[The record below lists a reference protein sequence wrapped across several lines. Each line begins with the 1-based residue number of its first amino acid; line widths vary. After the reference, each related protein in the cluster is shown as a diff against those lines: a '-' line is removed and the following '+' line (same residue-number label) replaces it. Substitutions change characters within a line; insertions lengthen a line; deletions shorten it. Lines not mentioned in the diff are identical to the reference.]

1 MAASRSEPP
10 AAADQLMEPSK
21 EEMCLPSENKELIV
35 TTTMEELGVQ
45 SSNDAAADT
54 REEVEATPTPP
65 ESSSLSSENGTVTV
79 ATTEEES
86 LSVMLK
92 HIKTNRWPD
101 EEREPG
107 KGWDQVQLFPWKH
120 RVRDAGSELQS
131 CCPQHHAGG
140 VTKS

>member
-21 EEMCLPSENKELIV
+21 EEMCFPAENKELIV
-35 TTTMEELGVQ
+35 TMTVEELDVQ
-45 SSNDAAADT
+45 SNNAATDT
-54 REEVEATPTPP
+54 REEEEATPTPP

-92 HIKTNRWPD
+92 HIKTDRWP
-101 EEREPG
+101 EREGEPG
-107 KGWDQVQLFPWKH
+107 KGRGQGQLFPENH
-120 RVRDAGSELQS
+120 FVSL
-131 CCPQHHAGG
+131 
-140 VTKS
+140 